1 MTGAPIP
8 GPVGAP
14 DGAVAVL
21 RRLTQPRERVRALPG
36 ESCQLCGEPISQP
49 HQHLADVAQRQLLC
63 ACRGCYLLFTAPGA
77 GARKLRAVGEQ
88 VRRPSDFAFSQ
99 AQWEDLSVP
108 VDLVFFLRQSGV
120 AESAASSPTSDGQLV
135 VCYPS
140 PAGATESEL
149 DFGAWDKIAA
159 ANPALAGVEPDIEA
173 VLVRRHGPDRFSCL
187 IVPIDRCY
195 ELVGLV
201 RKHWV
206 GFHGGDEV
214 WRRIEDYFAELERVA
229 R

>member
-1 MTGAPIP
+1 MTGATAP
-8 GPVGAP
+8 GPAGAP

-21 RRLTQPRERVRALPG
+21 RRLTRPRGRVRTTAPG
-36 ESCQLCGEPISQP
+36 EACQLCGEPIPQP
-49 HQHLADVAQRQLLC
+49 HQHLADVTRRQLLC

-88 VRRPSDFAFSQ
+88 VRRPRDFAFSQ
-99 AQWEDLSVP
+99 AQWEDLSAP
-108 VDLVFFLRQSGV
+108 VDLLFFLRQSEV
-120 AESAASSPTSDGQLV
+120 ADAAAPASARQLV
-135 VCYPS
+135 VCYPG

-149 DFGAWDKIAA
+149 DFGAWAEIAA